1 MSLDKQLLKK
11 HHLQPKSQGYSTKY
25 NQTVDST
32 IANEFAAA
40 AFRFA
45 HTLIPSLIKVLGND
59 TASQKYIQM
68 RQMLFDPFQLYQK
81 GQLDGV
87 LKGAMNSSIEM
98 SDGYFSDELKSH
110 LFERADALP
119 KTCGLDLVSL
129 NIQRGRDHGLPGY
142 VHFKEH
148 CGLNKTRS
156 FEDLKGLIE
165 ADVLENIKATY
176 R

>member
-1 MSLDKQLLKK
+1 M
-11 HHLQPKSQGYSTKY
+11 QPTKGYSTRY
-25 NQTVDST
+25 NQTVDAT

-59 TASQKYIQM
+59 TTSQKFVQM
-68 RQMLFDPFQLYQK
+68 RQMLFDPFKLYQS

-87 LKGAMNSSIEM
+87 LKGAINSSIEM
-98 SDGYFSDELKSH
+98 SDGYFSNELKSH
-110 LFERADALP
+110 LFERADALLQ
-119 KTCGLDLVSL
+119 TCGLDLVSL

-148 CGLNKTRS
+148 CGLKKTTS

-165 ADVLENIKATY
+165 ADVLQNIKATY
-176 R
+176 RYGGCHIFF

>member
-1 MSLDKQLLKK
+1 M
-11 HHLQPKSQGYSTKY
+11 QPTKGYSTRY
-25 NQTVDST
+25 NQTVDAT

-59 TASQKYIQM
+59 TTSQKFVQM
-68 RQMLFDPFQLYQK
+68 RQMLFDPFKLYQS

-87 LKGAMNSSIEM
+87 LKGAINSSIEM
-98 SDGYFSDELKSH
+98 SDGYFSNELKSH

-119 KTCGLDLVSL
+119 QTCGLDLVSL

-148 CGLNKTRS
+148 CGLKKTRS

-165 ADVLENIKATY
+165 ADVLQNIKATY
-176 R
+176 RYGECPIFF